1 MRIFRAWQ
9 SGYKTTNMVLG
20 SVWGL
25 GMGTSLYPWG
35 WGVLTRGRP
44 PQPWW
49 ALFIDEAAG
58 SVKWERSSLS
68 ILSVAGVWLPL
79 AVLSICF
86 CQALRNSRHHCA
98 GMLFRDRNWEGPG
111 YDCRKELEIHPHS
124 LKLLFYVLFL
134 PFHISSFLRRRP
146 HSSQSCLWE
155 GSGSLGGDVSC
166 LHSDLRV
173 WIIRDRSSR
182 SCDCQASRMK
192 CRNFWRFKR
201 K

>member
-1 MRIFRAWQ
+1 MTIRIQNNKHGVRICLGTWDGHQFI
-9 SGYKTTNMVLG
+9 SLGLG
-20 SVWGL
+20 SFDQRMPPSALMSTVRRWGFRL
-25 GMGTSLYPWG
+25 RKMGAEQPEH
-35 WGVLTRGRP
+35 
-44 PQPWW
+44 PQ
-49 ALFIDEAAG
+49 
-58 SVKWERSSLS
+58 SVT
-68 ILSVAGVWLPL
+68 GVWLPL

-111 YDCRKELEIHPHS
+111 YDCRKEFEIHPHS

-134 PFHISSFLRRRP
+134 LFHISSFLRRRP